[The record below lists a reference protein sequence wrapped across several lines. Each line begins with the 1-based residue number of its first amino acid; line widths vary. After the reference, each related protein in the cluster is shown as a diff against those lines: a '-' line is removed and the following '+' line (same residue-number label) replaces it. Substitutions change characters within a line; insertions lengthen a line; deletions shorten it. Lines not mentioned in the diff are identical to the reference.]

1 MSKTLDE
8 LRVDI
13 WTNINRDWKLR
24 VHVQERRNA
33 RLGGPTEGS
42 GGKSEGAAA
51 LTCVVGAKFVA
62 A

>member
-1 MSKTLDE
+1 MYRYLDE
-8 LRVDI
+8 Y
-13 WTNINRDWKLR
+13 INRNWKLR
-24 VHVQERRNA
+24 VSMERRNA

-42 GGKSEGAAA
+42 GKSEGAA